1 MVERQ
6 APLPF
11 WCTFI
16 DARTAGLHVRRGSKG
31 VRLGLGDAPT
41 GVGRR
46 EGCVFNVMDLV
57 GSPLQHLLARRRK
70 IRQQP
75 SENPQSH
82 CARQCHYARQLR
94 KQVLSMVEGP
104 NPPET
109 TVRLAEEFLFELA
122 WSLLTDRLRLPKQS
136 EDFVLE
142 EADWI
147 EVLQE
152 SPRRFIALLSDASR
166 VVDLF
171 MEET

>member
-1 MVERQ
+1 
-6 APLPF
+6 
-11 WCTFI
+11 
-16 DARTAGLHVRRGSKG
+16 
-31 VRLGLGDAPT
+31 
-41 GVGRR
+41 
-46 EGCVFNVMDLV
+46 
-57 GSPLQHLLARRRK
+57 
-70 IRQQP
+70 
-75 SENPQSH
+75 
-82 CARQCHYARQLR
+82 
-94 KQVLSMVEGP
+94 MVEGP